1 MCRCSELGAPAVAL
15 AASYAHTC
23 ALLVGGGIRCRG
35 RNFRSEI
42 VYGHLD
48 PIGDD
53 EAPTSIGDVPV
64 GAPVVQIDAEN
75 QRTSVVT
82 DTGGVRCR
90 GARSTSTAPT

>member
-1 MCRCSELGAPAVAL
+1 MCRFSELGAPAVAL
-15 AASYAHTC
+15 AASYA
-23 ALLVGGGIRCRG
+23 LLVGGGMRCRG

-42 VYGHLD
+42 FYGHLD

-64 GAPVVQIDAEN
+64 GAPVVQI
-75 QRTSVVT
+75 
-82 DTGGVRCR
+82 GVRCR